1 MSFLQQIFY
10 SPTASILRRFD
21 FKGFKNPLFL
31 TFLKYSKINQLIT
44 SHSNNFPKKCTVVQ
58 NKESLSKRWVSKIWP
73 FSIRNQLGDTQIPKI
88 SQKCRGKL
96 CFLIYFWFLGDVG
109 KLLELF
115 YIDYIGG
122 VFKWIVIAY
131 RIFCCQ

>member
-58 NKESLSKRWVSKIWP
+58 NKESLSKR
-73 FSIRNQLGDTQIPKI
+73 
-88 SQKCRGKL
+88 
-96 CFLIYFWFLGDVG
+96 
-109 KLLELF
+109 
-115 YIDYIGG
+115 
-122 VFKWIVIAY
+122 
-131 RIFCCQ
+131 